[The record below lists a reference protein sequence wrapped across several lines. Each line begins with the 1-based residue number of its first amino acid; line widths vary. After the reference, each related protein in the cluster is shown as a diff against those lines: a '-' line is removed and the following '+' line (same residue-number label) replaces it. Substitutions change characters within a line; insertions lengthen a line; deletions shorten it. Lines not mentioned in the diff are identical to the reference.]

1 MSEIDKLINQA
12 FPDELRDIEPIDVD
26 EDAILSRALENLGL
40 KPSPRLELPELTVKH
55 PRRRNTAGQSKKEEP
70 EFVEVPG
77 VVHHRWRDWAG
88 WAFAACLV
96 LVVAV
101 NWGPWLIKS
110 LDFGLGPRSA
120 GDAAA
125 PESGGSPAVSG
136 GAAFVLED
144 DSQKVS
150 VAVASVSYGAED
162 TVTIEMTITPVM
174 EPEELDLDQ
183 FDIRVSGDNADSV
196 VRLSRSNEGNKVSL
210 KYQLNGYRTIV
221 LEIKQAKP
229 LIDSSGNEVGF
240 GYQAIDEIEVSFIA
254 GQARSLN
261 GNGVSHFD
269 RYGAAEGE

>member
-70 EFVEVPG
+70 EFVEVP
-77 VVHHRWRDWAG
+77 
-88 WAFAACLV
+88 
-96 LVVAV
+96 VVAV